1 MRFSL
6 QKFTEVLTSSE
17 ITFNNYGRRVMLI
30 LVHTA
35 YLVAKLASLV
45 PPLSQSQTC
54 NLRSNLEELKIQL
67 LITLK
72 GGSLL
77 S

>member
-1 MRFSL
+1 
-6 QKFTEVLTSSE
+6 
-17 ITFNNYGRRVMLI
+17 MLI
-30 LVHTA
+30 LVRTA

-54 NLRSNLEELKIQL
+54 NLRSDLEELKIQL